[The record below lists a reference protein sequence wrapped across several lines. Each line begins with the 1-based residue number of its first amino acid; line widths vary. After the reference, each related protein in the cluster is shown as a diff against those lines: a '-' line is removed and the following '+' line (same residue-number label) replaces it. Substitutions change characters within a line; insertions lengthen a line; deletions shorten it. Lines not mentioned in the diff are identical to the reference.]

1 MLRWISTT
9 TLFLL
14 IWGVFSACS
23 SSIFSRSSSTNAYHE
38 DLSKYRTKY
47 QYSEEAIVIKE
58 SPKTVK
64 NEEKAVAATP
74 AVKTSSVEKELNQAL
89 NTINQQNKTVRYMPG
104 YRIQIYVGNI
114 RAEAD
119 AAKAFVYRNYPEM
132 SPYVTFSQPTYRVK
146 IGDFMTKADAEQVL
160 SSVKG
165 QYPTSVIIAD
175 KIEIEKGLLQ
185 AIADR

>member
-1 MLRWISTT
+1 MLRWLSTT

-23 SSIFSRSSSTNAYHE
+23 SSIFSRGSSTNVYHE
-38 DLSKYRTKY
+38 DLSRYRIKYD
-47 QYSEEAIVIKE
+47 YSEDAIVIKE
-58 SPKTVK
+58 SPKAVK
-64 NEEKAVAATP
+64 AEEKVVVSTP
-74 AVKTSSVEKELNQAL
+74 AVKTTSVEKELNQAL
-89 NTINQQNKTVRYMPG
+89 QTINQQNKAVRFMPG
-104 YRIQIYVGNI
+104 FRIQIYVGNI

-119 AAKAFVYRNYPEM
+119 AAKAFVYRNFPEM

-146 IGDFMTKADAEQVL
+146 IGDFMNKADAEHIL
-160 SSVKG
+160 SSVKA